1 LDDQFLLRT
10 AGAIMSGVCG
20 PVHSGGHEDLF
31 LTLDQGWQVGPD
43 FLCPAGVWVVAD
55 GRFDAFVGGLV
66 VVFLDGHDPAVAG
79 LPPVNKPGTVTELD
93 REQVST
99 EELVEGREILCHGI
113 VDAHPV
119 DHLASA
125 PSPRVR

>member
-1 LDDQFLLRT
+1 VAAVSFEVKLAFEGVVDGLDD
-10 AGAIMSGVCG
+10 
-20 PVHSGGHEDLF
+20 
-31 LTLDQGWQVGPD
+31 
-43 FLCPAGVWVVAD
+43 
-55 GRFDAFVGGLV
+55 
-66 VVFLDGHDPAVAG
+66 LDGHDPAVAG